1 MSPNLSL
8 IHDGKKYMWDGRVY
22 ATREEMSAVEEDYQK
37 NDFELWVTEEEGK
50 FLIYTRRVVKQVPV
64 TAQ

>member
-8 IHDGKKYMWDGRVY
+8 IHDGKKYLWDGRVY

-37 NDFELWVTEEEGK
+37 NNFEVWVTEEEDK